1 MEAFEILNE
10 ASRAKIVGIWKAM
23 NESDKGHFINQ
34 VALALSVWGSEEK
47 GRRIVIG
54 ILNIMC
60 SNGTDTLADFG
71 LYVEKALTLPDAAGL
86 ADRLKRAA
94 VIIEGYRIR
103 NGLPSEPHHEL
114 EF

>member
-1 MEAFEILNE
+1 MEALEFLDES
-10 ASRAKIVGIWKAM
+10 SRARIVAVWKAM
-23 NESDKGHFINQ
+23 SESDKGHFINQ

-60 SNGTDTLADFG
+60 SNGTGTLADFG

-86 ADRLKRAA
+86 GDRLKRAA